1 MAEATQYVF
10 DLKEIVEALV
20 KKQNIHEG
28 IWGIYI
34 EFGLVAVNVGSGPDG
49 KTLVPSAVA
58 GVQKIG
64 IQRFPETNNLTVD
77 AAVVNPAPKTETTKK
92 KVR

>member
-10 DLKEIVEALV
+10 DHKEVVEALV

-34 EFGLVAVNVGSGPDG
+34 EFGLAAININSGADG
-49 KTLVPSAVA
+49 KTVTPSAIA

-64 IQRFPETNNLTVD
+64 IQRFPEPNNLTVD
-77 AAVVNPAPKTETTKK
+77 AAVVNPAPKTLGRKK
-92 KVR
+92 ER